1 MGTDMWILGLMH
13 VTIFRG
19 IVGANV
25 QAVWASRGHDRA
37 VGSSIKGASGGYL
50 G

>member
-1 MGTDMWILGLMH
+1 MGIDMWIWGLMH
-13 VTIFRG
+13 TIFRG

-37 VGSSIKGASGGYL
+37 VEP
-50 G
+50 